1 MHTAKQHSIE
11 LNESTL
17 LRYDSLLNERGEDAL
32 TLDAVDGLLT
42 ALVLTQRLSSP
53 SVHYSEI
60 VGTKIPIS
68 AELSALID
76 AHWLEIRR
84 DLDTEHLREPIL
96 LEDNEDVESFGSW
109 LLGFAHGMEL
119 EREFWEEVLAE
130 ESLAMIAAPLTILLG
145 EIPALIGE
153 ESSELSDE
161 DYADCCE
168 ELPLVLGE
176 IDTQFKSMIQR
187 QSLPLARSSA

>member
-1 MHTAKQHSIE
+1 MHSTKQHSIE
-11 LNESTL
+11 LNERAL
-17 LRYDSLLNERGEDAL
+17 LRYDSLLNERGDDAL

-42 ALVLTQRLSSP
+42 ALVLTQQLNSP
-53 SVHYSEI
+53 VQHYPEI
-60 VGTKIPIS
+60 VGQKTPIS
-68 AELSALID
+68 DELSELIN
-76 AHWLEIRR
+76 AHFSEIRR
-84 DLDTEHLREPIL
+84 DLNTDHLRDPIL
-96 LEDNEDVESFGSW
+96 LEDNEDTESLGSW

-119 EREFWEEVLAE
+119 EREFWEEALAE

-161 DYADCCE
+161 DYTDCCE

-176 IDTQFKSMIQR
+176 IDTHFKSMIQR
-187 QSLPLARSSA
+187 RSLPASR